1 MVNQYFFSTNLKYL
15 RLKNGIEQ
23 QELAEKLGRRSGST
37 ISDWERG
44 KVIPQANVLN
54 QLSTIFNVSLTD
66 LMTIDLTNQTSSSP
80 NILEVNKLVKIP
92 ILGKIACGDPI
103 DAIENVSEYRV
114 TPSETLPSGEMFY
127 LEATGNSMEPKVPDG
142 SLVLCRKQEDVE
154 SGEIAAVLV
163 NGDQETTL
171 KKVIKQGNT
180 ILLQPLNESYAPY
193 VVNKDN
199 PARIVGKAIKVEVE
213 L

>member
-54 QLSTIFNVSLTD
+54 QLSSLFNVSLTD
-66 LMTIDLTNQTSSSP
+66 LMTIDLTSQTSSSP

-103 DAIENVSEYRV
+103 DAIENVSEYRI